1 MEDLTDGLNASQRRA
16 VVATEGHLL
25 VAAGPGT
32 GKTMTMVRRCAHL
45 LGQGVGPEE
54 ILAVT
59 FTNRA
64 AREMRERMRA
74 FLGPEASRLF
84 VGTLHLLGLKIMRA
98 GGEAVNLCTRDEQV
112 RLLRSVTASAR
123 AANQAAE
130 RISRVKNLIAAP
142 DPETARLLEAYQG
155 LLRAQ
160 GLYDFDDL
168 IAVPARMLEAG
179 RVPPA
184 YAGRF
189 RHIIVDEYQDVSPA
203 QQKLLG
209 QLVSGGARI
218 CAVGDPDQAIY
229 AFRGAD
235 VQNFLSFGTAF
246 PGAGT
251 VVLKENYRS
260 TGTIVKAACT
270 VVRNN
275 RQRIEKE
282 LCAVREEGTPIVV
295 RSVPDE
301 RAEAEAVLLEIEARM
316 GPSSHFML
324 DRAKSAAD
332 FGDKASSF
340 ADFAVLYRT
349 NAQARAFKEAFEE
362 RGIPFQIVGGKGPS
376 RRTALIGE
384 LRGQLDTLPDHADM
398 DAFWRGLRE
407 KGSFPDEEWGL
418 LHNLATA
425 YQDLSPR
432 DALNEVINE
441 LTLFTTADAF
451 DARAEAVALM
461 TLHAAKGLE
470 FKCVFVAGVEE
481 GLIPF
486 SFGPE
491 GADMEEERRLFF
503 VGMTRAR
510 DELFLLHAR
519 RRFLYGRQG
528 SGLPSPFLAEI
539 PPQLVRQESVADEV
553 KKKGRTQMGL
563 FS

>member
-1 MEDLTDGLNASQRRA
+1 MVDVTDGLNASQRRA

-32 GKTMTMVRRCAHL
+32 GKTMTIVRRCALL
-45 LGQGVGPEE
+45 LGQGFGPEE

-74 FLGPEASRLF
+74 FLGPEAARLF

-98 GGEAVNLCTRDEQV
+98 AGETVGLCTRDEQV
-112 RLLRSVTASAR
+112 RLLRSVTASSR
-123 AANQAAE
+123 AALQLAE
-130 RISRVKNLIAAP
+130 RISRVKNLVEVP
-142 DPETARLLEAYQG
+142 DPETTRLLETYRG

-168 IAVPARMLEAG
+168 IAVPTRMLEAG
-179 RVPPA
+179 RVPAA

-189 RHIIVDEYQDVSPA
+189 KHIIVDEYQDISPV

-209 QLVSGGARI
+209 QLVSKGARI
-218 CAVGDPDQAIY
+218 CAVGDSDQAIY

-235 VQNFLSFGTAF
+235 VRNFLCFATDF
-246 PGAGT
+246 PGAAT
-251 VVLKENYRS
+251 VALTENYRS
-260 TGTIVKAACT
+260 TGMIVRAACS

-275 RQRIEKE
+275 RQRLEKE
-282 LCAVREEGTPIVV
+282 LYAVREEGTPITVC
-295 RSVPDE
+295 SVPDE
-301 RAEAEAVLLEIEARM
+301 RAEAETVVREIEARM

-324 DRAKSAAD
+324 DRAKAAVD
-332 FGDKASSF
+332 FSDRSSSF

-349 NAQARAFKEAFEE
+349 NGQARVFKEAFME
-362 RGIPFQIVGGKGPS
+362 RGIPFQAVGGKGPS
-376 RRTALIGE
+376 RRKALIEE
-384 LRGQLDTLPDHADM
+384 LRGQLDTMPDRQDM

-418 LHNLATA
+418 LHNLALA

-432 DALNEVINE
+432 DALGEVINE
-441 LTLFTTADAF
+441 LTLFTTADDF

-486 SFGPE
+486 TSGPE
-491 GADMEEERRLFF
+491 GTDMEEERRLFF

-539 PPQLVRQESVADEV
+539 PRQLMRQERVADGV
-553 KKKGRTQMGL
+553 KKKGGTQMGL

>member
-1 MEDLTDGLNASQRRA
+1 MNDVTDGLNASQRRA
-16 VVATEGHLL
+16 VVETEGHLL

-32 GKTMTMVRRCAHL
+32 GKTMTIVRRCAHL

-74 FLGPEASRLF
+74 FLGPEAARVF
-84 VGTLHLLGLKIMRA
+84 VATLHLLGLKIMRA
-98 GGEAVNLCTRDEQV
+98 AGAAVRLCTRDEQV
-112 RLLRSVTASAR
+112 RFLRSVTGSSR
-123 AANQAAE
+123 AAQLAAE
-130 RISRVKNLIAAP
+130 RISRVKNLLEAP
-142 DPETARLLEAYQG
+142 DAETARLVEAYQG
-155 LLRAQ
+155 LLQAQ
-160 GLYDFDDL
+160 GLCDFDDL
-168 IAVPARMLEAG
+168 IAIPARMLETG
-179 RVPPA
+179 RVPAA

-189 RHIIVDEYQDVSPA
+189 QHIIVDEYQDISPV

-209 QLVSGGARI
+209 QLVGGGARI

-235 VQNFLSFGTAF
+235 VRNFLFFGKAF

-251 VVLKENYRS
+251 VALKENYRS
-260 TGTIVKAACT
+260 TGMIVKAACS
-270 VVRNN
+270 VVGNN

-301 RAEAEAVLLEIEARM
+301 RAEAETVVLEIEARM

-324 DRAKSAAD
+324 DRAKTSVD
-332 FGDKASSF
+332 FSERSCSF

-349 NAQARAFKEAFEE
+349 NAQARAFREAFTE
-362 RGIPFQIVGGKGPS
+362 RGIPFQVVGGKGPFGG
-376 RRTALIGE
+376 RALIEE
-384 LRGQLDTLPDHADM
+384 LRGQLDTLPDHQGM

-407 KGSFPDEEWGL
+407 KGSFPDEDWGFL
-418 LHNLATA
+418 RNLALA

-432 DALNEVINE
+432 DALAEVINE
-441 LTLFTTADAF
+441 LMLFTTADVF

-486 SFGPE
+486 TFAAE
-491 GADMEEERRLFF
+491 GSDIEEERRLFF

-539 PPQLVRQESVADEV
+539 PRQLMRQERVADGV
-553 KKKGRTQMGL
+553 KKKGGTQMGL